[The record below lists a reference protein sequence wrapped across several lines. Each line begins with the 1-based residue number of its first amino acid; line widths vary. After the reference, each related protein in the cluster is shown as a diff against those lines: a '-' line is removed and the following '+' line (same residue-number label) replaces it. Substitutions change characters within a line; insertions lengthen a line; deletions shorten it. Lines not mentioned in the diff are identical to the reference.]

1 MLRHAVL
8 TLTPPAAAAVRFAP
22 PRPAPAPRAT
32 PRTFAAAADG
42 AQSPPPPDIQKL
54 AAMSRLDVTDA
65 QAAAWSPK
73 INAIVDW
80 CAFLPASGVLRVAA
94 AVSAPTTL
102 MRACVRPPAAS
113 TRRFGQLRGVEL
125 GGVEPSLRAPTADGA
140 AGASEASDALT
151 SARPDAPVD
160 FAAREDMLAS
170 VPKRQAPFIYIPRI
184 ATTDDSA

>member
-1 MLRHAVL
+1 
-8 TLTPPAAAAVRFAP
+8 
-22 PRPAPAPRAT
+22 
-32 PRTFAAAADG
+32 
-42 AQSPPPPDIQKL
+42 
-54 AAMSRLDVTDA
+54 MSRLDVTDA

-80 CAFLPASGVLRVAA
+80 CAFLCGQRCLARRSSRFCARNPDASLR
-94 AVSAPTTL
+94 P
-102 MRACVRPPAAS
+102 CAAS

-140 AGASEASDALT
+140 EAGDALT
-151 SARPDAPVD
+151 LNARPDAAVD
-160 FAAREDMLAS
+160 FAARDDMLAS